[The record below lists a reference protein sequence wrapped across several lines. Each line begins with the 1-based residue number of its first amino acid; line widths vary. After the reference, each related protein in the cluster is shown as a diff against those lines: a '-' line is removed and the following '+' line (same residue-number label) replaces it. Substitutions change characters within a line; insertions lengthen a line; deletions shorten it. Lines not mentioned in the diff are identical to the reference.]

1 MIPWLTSD
9 LTFPP
14 PERALIEPNG
24 LLAVGGDLSC
34 NRLIQAYSKGIFPW
48 FNEDEPILWW
58 SPDPRMVLFPAEL
71 KISRSLRKALQKH
84 NYQVVADRSFEQ
96 VIAGCAEPRRNQRGT
111 WINSGMIK
119 AYRELHRMG
128 HAHSVETWIDGKLSG
143 GLYGVALGRAFFGE
157 SMFSRTTDASKI
169 AFVHLVKQLARWHF
183 GIIDCQMKTA
193 HLASFGAHEIPRT
206 QFTRIIEEL
215 IHYRGVEGMWRFD
228 NDLLE

>member
-1 MIPWLTSD
+1 MIPWLSSD
-9 LTFPP
+9 LSFPP
-14 PERALIEPNG
+14 PELALIEPNG
-24 LLAVGGDLSC
+24 LLALGGDLSC
-34 NRLIQAYSKGIFPW
+34 KRLIHAYSKGIFPW

-84 NYQVVADRSFEQ
+84 NYQVFADRSFDQ

-111 WINSGMIK
+111 WINPGMIK
-119 AYRELHRMG
+119 AYRELHLMG
-128 HAHSVETWIDGKLSG
+128 YAHSVETWIDGKIVG
-143 GLYGVALGRAFFGE
+143 GLYGVALGRVFFGE

-169 AFVHLVKQLARWHF
+169 AFVHLVKQLTRWRF
-183 GIIDCQMKTA
+183 GLIDCQMKTA
-193 HLASFGAHEIPRT
+193 HLASFGAREIPRT

-215 IHYRGVEGMWRFD
+215 IHYEGVEGSWRLD

>member
-9 LTFPP
+9 LSFPP
-14 PERALIEPNG
+14 PERALFEPNG

-34 NRLIQAYSKGIFPW
+34 KRLIQAYSKGIFPW

-84 NYQVVADRSFEQ
+84 NYQVYADRSFDQ
-96 VIAGCAEPRRNQRGT
+96 VIAGCATPRRNQRGT
-111 WINSGMIK
+111 WINPGMIK

-128 HAHSVETWIDGKLSG
+128 HAHSVETWIDGKLAG

-169 AFVHLVKQLARWHF
+169 AFVHLVKQLDRWRF

-193 HLASFGAHEIPRT
+193 HLASFGAREIQRT
-206 QFTRIIEEL
+206 QFTRLIEEL
-215 IHYRGVEGMWRFD
+215 IHYGGVEGIWRLD